1 MIYNNLYFISSIYN
15 ICRLPSLEQNIHNI
29 SKKNLAQR
37 SNQNVK
43 IARIIHDLNSKAARP
58 LKWN

>member
-1 MIYNNLYFISSIYN
+1 MQTAFIGAKYS
-15 ICRLPSLEQNIHNI
+15 QQFQ
-29 SKKNLAQR
+29 KNLAQR

-58 LKWN
+58 LKWNQMGKKLN